1 MFQAMTNFWADQA
14 GASAVDFATI
24 GALAA
29 VGLFGVVDI
38 MGQDAAVGLA
48 SEPALGGAAG
58 AGSDVFDCGV
68 VCGGAD

>member
-1 MFQAMTNFWADQA
+1 MLQAIVDFWTDQD
-14 GASAVDFATI
+14 GASAVDFATV

-38 MGQDAAVGLA
+38 LGQDAALDLA
-48 SEPALGGAAG
+48 SDSAAGGAAG
-58 AGSDVFDCGV
+58 AASGVLDCGV